1 MLEGDGHAGAGETR
15 RPPAGTLKAFDSG
28 TDRTVAPQETL
39 RRVRPL
45 LRALG
50 ITRVADVTGLDRV
63 GLPVVAVTRP
73 NSRSVSVSM
82 GKGPTPE
89 AAEVSGIM
97 EALEGHH
104 AERVTLPLVLASHRE
119 IVTRGPTADVTGLP
133 RLSIGTFHEDLP
145 LLWMEGVNLLGG
157 VRTRVPFEVVHTD
170 FRVPLPTG
178 SGAFFMSSN
187 GLASGNHALEAVQ
200 HALCE
205 LVERDA
211 NTLWHLGGGAAHERI
226 DPGSIGDP
234 LCREA
239 LDRFENANLAVHIWE
254 TTSDVGI
261 SSFLCTLVDRDAHE
275 ARPMPP
281 ISGSGCHPRRPIAL
295 LRALTEAAQGR
306 LTFIS
311 GARDDLAAKGYDAR
325 HAGEASARLRGEP
338 ARGGRS
344 FAEGPDAAHPTFED
358 DVRWILA
365 RLAATGFEQAI
376 AIHLTLPEF
385 GVPVVRAVVPH
396 LESMSEVPGYVPGGR
411 ARLAMARAPR

>member
-1 MLEGDGHAGAGETR
+1 MLEGEGHAAAREKRGAT
-15 RPPAGTLKAFDSG
+15 GTLKTFGSG
-28 TDRTVAPQETL
+28 TERTVAPQETL

-63 GLPVVAVTRP
+63 GLPVVAVMRP

-82 GKGPTPE
+82 GKGATPE

-104 AERVTLPLVLASHRE
+104 AERVTLPLVLGSHRE
-119 IVTRGPTADVTGLP
+119 IAARGPTADVAGLP
-133 RLSIGTFHEDLP
+133 RLSVGTFHEDLP
-145 LLWMEGVNLLGG
+145 LLWVEGVNLLGG
-157 VRTRVPFEVVHTD
+157 VRTRVPFELVHTD

-211 NTLWHLGGGAAHERI
+211 NSLWHFAGGEANERI
-226 DPGSIGDP
+226 DPRSVDDP
-234 LCREA
+234 LCRAA
-239 LDRFENANLAVHIWE
+239 LDRFEDANLAVHLWE

-281 ISGSGCHPRRPIAL
+281 ISGSGCHPRRSIAL

-311 GARDDLAAKGYDAR
+311 GARDDLSSKGYDAR
-325 HAGEASARLRGEP
+325 HAGEASARLRAETG
-338 ARGGRS
+338 GGRA
-344 FAEGPDAAHPTFED
+344 FGDGPDEAHSTFEE
-358 DVRWILA
+358 DVRWILG
-365 RLAATGFEQAI
+365 RLAASGFEQAI

-385 GVPVVRAVVPH
+385 GIPVVRLVVPH
-396 LESMSEVPGYVPGGR
+396 LESMSEVQGYVPGAR
-411 ARLAMARAPR
+411 ARLAMTGGPR